1 MARII
6 LIVAAL
12 VMAGA
17 TAFFLNRFL
26 QGQEDQVTEGEQIPQ
41 VVTVEVLV
49 ASRELGAGTIV
60 SADDFQWQGWPEDAV
75 NENYIVNTGD
85 AALEEIYSSAVKRAI
100 SAGEPVTRAKLVR
113 LDEAGFLAAVL
124 GPGMR
129 AVSILVTPDSGA
141 AGFILPGSR
150 VDVVLTQEIDQDRGG
165 GGAAVR
171 QVISETVL
179 SDIRVLAVDQDFND
193 VQESARLGETVTLEV
208 SSAQAEKISA
218 ARRMGELN
226 LSLRSLVRDEER
238 ERTGTFTSGDDV
250 SSYLNRQA
258 STTRRALVAARDLP
272 PGTLLR
278 DIDMRWIELPTGTE
292 TGEYI
297 IEAYAD
303 LPTLRGALLSQAVAA
318 LAPIREKQL
327 VRPGQQGFILRALS
341 PGMRAVSIQLEQVT
355 GVSGY
360 TSPGDLVDVI
370 LTHEVDDTSENPVF
384 SPRRFAETIIS
395 NVRLLALEQTVDP
408 QTGRPQQGQS
418 ATLEVTARQAE
429 ALALGA
435 AMGNLS
441 LALRSETAD
450 NERAQDG
457 RLPFTS
463 DLSTSAALT
472 DFLTYGTL
480 GAPELQERPDATFR
494 DTDAR
499 LPGSAS
505 PRTTVRIY
513 RAGEQS
519 EVTVSPKLTHR

>member
-17 TAFFLNRFL
+17 TAFFLNRYL
-26 QGQEDQVTEGEQIPQ
+26 QSQEEQVAEGQPVPQ

-49 ASRELGAGTIV
+49 AARVLPAGTIV
-60 SADDFQWQGWPEDAV
+60 SADDFQWQGWPEDSV
-75 NENYIVNTGD
+75 NENYIVNTGE
-85 AALEEIYSSAVKRAI
+85 AALEELYSSAVRRAI
-100 SAGEPVTRAKLVR
+100 SAGEPITRAKLVR

-150 VDVVLTQEIDQDRGG
+150 VDVVLTQEIEQDRA
-165 GGAAVR
+165 GAVAR

-193 VQESARLGETVTLEV
+193 VEESARLGETVTLEV
-208 SSAQAEKISA
+208 TTAQAEKVSA
-218 ARRMGELN
+218 ARRMGELT

-238 ERTGTFTSGDDV
+238 ERITSFTSGNDV

-258 STTRRALVAARDLP
+258 STTRRALVAAKDLP
-272 PGTLLR
+272 AGSLLR
-278 DIDMRWIELPTGTE
+278 DIDMRWIELPAGTD

-303 LPTLRGALLSQAVAA
+303 LPTLRGALLSQPVAA

-341 PGMRAVSIQLEQVT
+341 KGKRAVSIRLEQVS

-360 TSPGDLVDVI
+360 ISPGDLVDVI
-370 LTHEVDDTSENPVF
+370 LTHEVEDTSENPVF

-395 NVRLLALEQTVDP
+395 DVRLLALEQTVDP

-429 ALALGA
+429 SLALGA
-435 AMGNLS
+435 SMGSLS
-441 LALRSETAD
+441 LSLRSE
-450 NERAQDG
+450 EAQDAGGTGDG

-463 DLSTSAALT
+463 DLATSQALT

-480 GAPELQERPDATFR
+480 GAPELQNRPDAAFR
-494 DTDAR
+494 DTAA
-499 LPGSAS
+499 LPGQAGG
-505 PRTTVRIY
+505 PRTTVRVY
-513 RAGEQS
+513 RAGEQT
-519 EVTVSPKLTHR
+519 EVTVTPRREVQ